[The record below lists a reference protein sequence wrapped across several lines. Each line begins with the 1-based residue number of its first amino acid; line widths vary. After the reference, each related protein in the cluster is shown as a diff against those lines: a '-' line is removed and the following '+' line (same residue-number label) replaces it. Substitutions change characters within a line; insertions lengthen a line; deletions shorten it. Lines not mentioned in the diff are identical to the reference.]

1 MPPTDLRFAA
11 NISILYGHLPLLR
24 RPGAAA
30 ADGFTA
36 VESWWPFSTP
46 VPDDKEANQLAGAL
60 VDAGV
65 QLVAMNLPEGDMRA
79 GDRGLLSSPGRAA
92 QFQASLPGATEFAR
106 RTGCSI
112 LNALYGNREPDTD
125 PVRQDELAHE
135 SLILAAEAA
144 RAAGARIVLEAISA
158 REAPTYPLNN
168 AAAAVAALTAAQL
181 AGASGLG
188 LLCDLYHHGANGE
201 DLPALIA
208 KHAAVIA
215 HVQVADTPG
224 RGRPGSGILDYP
236 AAFAALAASGYDGW
250 IGLEYEP
257 TRDPAVD
264 YDWMPAVAGR
274 AA

>member
-1 MPPTDLRFAA
+1 VPPTDLRFAA
-11 NISILYGHLPLLR
+11 NISILYGHLPLLT
-24 RPGAAA
+24 RPAAAA

-46 VPDDKEANQLAGAL
+46 VPDDKEADQFAGAL

-92 QFQASLPGATEFAR
+92 QFRASLPGAAEFAR
-106 RTGCSI
+106 RTRCRI
-112 LNALYGNREPDTD
+112 LNALYGNREPGAD
-125 PVRQDELAHE
+125 RAEQDEIAYE
-135 SLILAAEAA
+135 SLRLAVDAA

-158 REAPTYPLNN
+158 REAPNYPLKN
-168 AAAAVAALTAAQL
+168 APAAVAALSAAEL
-181 AGASGLG
+181 AGVSGLG

-201 DLPALIA
+201 DLAALIT
-208 KHAAVIA
+208 KHAGLIA

-236 AAFAALAASGYDGW
+236 AAFAALAANGYDGW
-250 IGLEYEP
+250 IGLEYEA
-257 TRDPAVD
+257 TRDPTVD
-264 YDWMPAVAGR
+264 YDWMPAVTGR
-274 AA
+274 GR

>member
-11 NISILYGHLPLLR
+11 NISILYGHLPLLT
-24 RPGAAA
+24 RPAAAA

-46 VPDDKEANQLAGAL
+46 VPDDKEADQFAGAL

-79 GDRGLLSSPGRAA
+79 GDRGLLSSPGGAA
-92 QFQASLPGATEFAR
+92 QFRASLPGAAEFAR
-106 RTGCSI
+106 RTGCRI
-112 LNALYGNREPDTD
+112 LNALYGNREPGAD
-125 PVRQDELAHE
+125 PAEQDELAYE
-135 SLILAAEAA
+135 SLRLAADAA
-144 RAAGARIVLEAISA
+144 RAVGARIVLEAISA
-158 REAPTYPLNN
+158 REAPDYPLNN
-168 AAAAVAALTAAQL
+168 GPAAIAALTAAEL
-181 AGASGLG
+181 AGAGELG

-201 DLPALIA
+201 DLAALIT
-208 KHAAVIA
+208 KHAGLIA

-224 RGRPGSGILDYP
+224 RGRPGSGILNYP
-236 AAFAALAASGYDGW
+236 AAFAALSARGYDGW

-264 YDWMPAVAGR
+264 YDWMPALTGGGR
-274 AA
+274 